1 VSIMRAL
8 VIEFS
13 LARAGMTKMLSKF
26 SKSAF
31 YGRFSMLKYY
41 RDYPEPKL
49 PSEDWVK
56 LRTVLCGICGSDV
69 RIITLSESFY
79 LYPFTSFPFVPG
91 HEVVAVVEEVGR
103 NVDGLR
109 PGDRVVVDPAL
120 PCKVRGFE
128 DCEACEKG
136 HPAACHNTDRGAI
149 SPGIFIGTCRDVGGG
164 WSEYFVA
171 HKSQLFKCEGIPD
184 ENAVFAEP
192 LSIGVHAAL
201 RAFPKEGQVVAVVG
215 CGVIG
220 TATIIALR
228 SLGFKGEIVGI
239 ERSKKQA
246 EVAKRFGA
254 DKVIT
259 GDPVEEFASLM
270 GGRVH
275 KPPIGKK
282 VLAGGGADVVFE
294 CVGTGAAVETAL
306 RIAKPLGRVVIAGT
320 VSGVSID
327 LAPIFAK
334 ELKVLGTFG
343 CGYEVVDGK
352 RRRTFDMA
360 LEILRRRDLSPL
372 LTHVF
377 ALEDYKRALWAAIN
391 KEESGA
397 IKVAFK
403 V

>member
-1 VSIMRAL
+1 M
-8 VIEFS
+8 
-13 LARAGMTKMLSKF
+13 ARAAITKVLSKL

-31 YGRFSMLKYY
+31 YGPLSILRYY
-41 RDYPEPKL
+41 KDYPEPKL

-56 LRTVLCGICGSDV
+56 LRTKLCGICGSDI
-69 RIITLSESFY
+69 RIITLAESFY
-79 LYPFTSFPFVPG
+79 LYPFTSFPFVLG
-91 HEVVAVVEEVGR
+91 HEVVATVEEVGKG
-103 NVDGLR
+103 VEGFK

-120 PCKVRGFE
+120 PCEVRGLE
-128 DCEACEKG
+128 KCKACERG
-136 HPAACHNTDRGAI
+136 HPAACYNADRGGI

-171 HKSQLFKCEGIPD
+171 HKSQLFSCKGIPD
-184 ENAVFAEP
+184 ENAVFTEP
-192 LSIGVHAAL
+192 LSIGIHAAL
-201 RAFPKEGQVVAVVG
+201 RAFPEDDQVVAVVG

-239 ERSKKQA
+239 EKNKKQA

-254 DKVIT
+254 SKVIT
-259 GDPVEEFASLM
+259 DDPIEEFARLM

-294 CVGTGAAVETAL
+294 CVGTGEAVETAL

-334 ELKVLGTFG
+334 ELEVLGTFG
-343 CGYEVVDGK
+343 CGCEEVEGARK
-352 RRRTFDMA
+352 RTFEIA
-360 LEILRRRDLSPL
+360 LDILRERDLSPL

-377 ALEDYKRALWAAIN
+377 ELEEYKKALWAAIN

-403 V
+403 I

>member
-1 VSIMRAL
+1 MRAL

-13 LARAGMTKMLSKF
+13 LARAGITKVLSKF

-31 YGRFSMLKYY
+31 YGRFSLLKYY
-41 RDYPEPKL
+41 EDYPEPKL

-56 LRTVLCGICGSDV
+56 LRTMLCGICGSDV

-91 HEVVAVVEEVGR
+91 HEVVAVVEEVGK
-103 NVDGLR
+103 NVEDFR
-109 PGDRVVVDPAL
+109 PGDKVVVDPAL

-128 DCEACEKG
+128 GCEACEKG
-136 HPAACHNTDRGAI
+136 HPAACHNTDRGVI

-171 HKSQLFKCEGIPD
+171 HKSQLFKCEDIPN

-192 LSIGVHAAL
+192 LSIGIHSAL
-201 RAFPKEGQVVAVVG
+201 RAFPEEGQVVAVVG

-220 TATIIALR
+220 IATIVALR

-239 ERSKKQA
+239 EKSKRQA
-246 EVAKRFGA
+246 EVAKKFGA
-254 DKVIT
+254 SKVIT
-259 GDPVEEFASLM
+259 DDPIEGFASLM

-294 CVGTGAAVETAL
+294 CVGTGEAVETAL
-306 RIAKPLGRVVIAGT
+306 RIAKSFGRVVIAGT

-343 CGYEVVDGK
+343 CGYEEVEGTK
-352 RRRTFDMA
+352 KRTFEIA
-360 LEILRRRDLSPL
+360 LEILRKRDLSPL

-377 ALEDYKRALWAAIN
+377 ALEEYKKALWAAID
-391 KEESGA
+391 KENSRA
-397 IKVAFK
+397 VKVAFK
-403 V
+403 I